1 MKKLWRRL
9 RSLKDSN
16 DRNKLHNE
24 NFTILSTNCIGGII
38 YHNLKL
44 RFLSP
49 TINLWISPKDY
60 IKLLKDPQKYL
71 SNSDMHEI
79 KIENIDY
86 PVGRLD
92 DITIYGQHYKDFDEL
107 KYKWNERKKRINWD
121 NTFVFMIERDGCTY
135 RDLLDFDKL
144 PYKNKVVFTQKKYK
158 DIKSCMVLPNSY
170 DEEKKNVNNLLQYKS
185 SFSILE
191 TIDEFDYVRFF
202 NGEGRHLYKEKH

>member
-1 MKKLWRRL
+1 MKPWRKL
-9 RSLKDSN
+9 RSLKDIGDKN
-16 DRNKLHNE
+16 RLRNE
-24 NFTILSTNCIGGII
+24 NFTIFSTNCIGGII

-121 NTFVFMIERDGCTY
+121 NIFVFMIERDGCTY

-170 DEEKKNVNNLLQYKS
+170 DEENKNVNNLLQYKS
-185 SFSILE
+185 YFSILE

-202 NGEGRHLYKEKH
+202 NGEGRHLYKEKQ

>member
-24 NFTILSTNCIGGII
+24 NFTIFSTNCIGGII

>member
-1 MKKLWRRL
+1 MKKPWRKL
-9 RSLKDSN
+9 RSLKDII
-16 DRNKLHNE
+16 DRERLYDK
-24 NFTILSTNCIGGII
+24 NFTIFSTNCIGGII

-60 IKLLKDPQKYL
+60 IKLLEDPQKYF

-79 KIENIDY
+79 KIENINY
-86 PVGRLD
+86 PVGRLN
-92 DITIYGQHYKDFDEL
+92 DITVYGEHYSSFDEL
-107 KYKWNERKKRINWD
+107 RNKWNERKKRINWG
-121 NTFVFMIERDGCTY
+121 NIFVFMIERDGCTY
-135 RDLLDFDKL
+135 QDLRDFDKL
-144 PYKNKVVFTQKKYK
+144 PYKNKVVFTKKRYEN
-158 DIKSCMVLPNSY
+158 IKSSIVLPDSY
-170 DEEKKNVNNLLQYKS
+170 DEENENVNNLLQYKS

>member
-1 MKKLWRRL
+1 MKKPWRKL
-9 RSLKDSN
+9 RSLKDIN

-24 NFTILSTNCIGGII
+24 NFTILSTNCIGGVI

-49 TINLWISPKDY
+49 TINLWISPEDY
-60 IKLLKDPQKYL
+60 IKLLKEPQKYL

-79 KIENIDY
+79 KIDNIDY
-86 PVGRLD
+86 PIGRLD

-107 KYKWNERKKRINWD
+107 KYKWDERKKRMNWD

-135 RDLLDFDKL
+135 QDLLDFDKL

-170 DEEKKNVNNLLQYKS
+170 DEENKNVNNLLQYKS

>member
-1 MKKLWRRL
+1 MYW
-9 RSLKDSN
+9 
-16 DRNKLHNE
+16 E
-24 NFTILSTNCIGGII
+24 VI

>member
-1 MKKLWRRL
+1 MKPWRKL
-9 RSLKDSN
+9 RSLKDIGDKN
-16 DRNKLHNE
+16 RLRNE
-24 NFTILSTNCIGGII
+24 NFTIFSTNCIGGII

-121 NTFVFMIERDGCTY
+121 NIFVFMIERDGCTY

-170 DEEKKNVNNLLQYKS
+170 DEENKNVNNLLQYKS

-202 NGEGRHLYKEKH
+202 NGEGLHLYKEKH

>member
-1 MKKLWRRL
+1 MKKPWRRL

-24 NFTILSTNCIGGII
+24 NFTIFSTNCIGGII

-121 NTFVFMIERDGCTY
+121 NIFVFMIERDGCTY

-170 DEEKKNVNNLLQYKS
+170 DEENKNVNNLLQYKS

-202 NGEGRHLYKEKH
+202 NGEGLHLYKEKH

>member
-1 MKKLWRRL
+1 MKTPWRRL
-9 RSLKDSN
+9 RSLKDTN
-16 DRNKLHNE
+16 DRKRLHNR
-24 NFTILSTNCIGGII
+24 NFTIFSTNCIGGII

-44 RFLSP
+44 KFLSP

-71 SNSDMHEI
+71 SNSNMHEI

-86 PVGRLD
+86 PVGRLN
-92 DITIYGQHYKDFDEL
+92 DITIYGQHYKNFDEL
-107 KYKWNERKKRINWD
+107 KYKWDERKKRINWD

-135 RDLLDFDKL
+135 QDLLDFDKL

-170 DEEKKNVNNLLQYKS
+170 DEENKNVNNLLQYKS
-185 SFSILE
+185 PFSILE
-191 TIDEFDYVRFF
+191 TIDGFDYVRFF
-202 NGEGRHLYKEKH
+202 NGEGLHLYKEKH

>member
-1 MKKLWRRL
+1 MWRRL

-24 NFTILSTNCIGGII
+24 NFTIFSTNCIGGII

-121 NTFVFMIERDGCTY
+121 NIFVFMIERDGCTY

-170 DEEKKNVNNLLQYKS
+170 DEENKNVNNLLQYKS

-202 NGEGRHLYKEKH
+202 NGEGLHLYKEKH

>member
-1 MKKLWRRL
+1 M
-9 RSLKDSN
+9 
-16 DRNKLHNE
+16 
-24 NFTILSTNCIGGII
+24 
-38 YHNLKL
+38 

-49 TINLWISPKDY
+49 TINLWISPEDY
-60 IKLLKDPQKYL
+60 IKLLKEPQKYL

-79 KIENIDY
+79 EIDNIDY

-107 KYKWNERKKRINWD
+107 KYKWDERKKRINWD

-135 RDLLDFDKL
+135 QDLLDFDKL

-170 DEEKKNVNNLLQYKS
+170 DEENKNVNNLLQYKS

-191 TIDEFDYVRFF
+191 TIDGFDYVRFF

>member
-1 MKKLWRRL
+1 MKFGRKLRF
-9 RSLKDSN
+9 LKDFN
-16 DRNKLHNE
+16 DKKRLHNE
-24 NFTILSTNCIGGII
+24 NFTLFSTNCIGGVI

-60 IKLLKDPQKYL
+60 IKLLKDPQKYFFD
-71 SNSDMHEI
+71 SDMHEI
-79 KIENIDY
+79 RIENIDY
-86 PVGRLD
+86 PVGRLN
-92 DITIYGQHYKDFDEL
+92 DIIVYGQHYDNFNEL

-121 NTFVFMIERDGCTY
+121 NIFVFMIERDGCTY
-135 RDLLDFDKL
+135 QDLLDFDRL

-170 DEEKKNVNNLLQYKS
+170 DEENKNVNNLLQYKS